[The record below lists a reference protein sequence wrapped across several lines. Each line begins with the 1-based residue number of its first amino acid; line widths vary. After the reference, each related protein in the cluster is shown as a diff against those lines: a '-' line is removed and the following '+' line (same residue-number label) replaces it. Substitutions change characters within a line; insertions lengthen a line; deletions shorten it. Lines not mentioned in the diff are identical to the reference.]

1 MNVVPPKCERRC
13 PISITNCFKS
23 PGLVSDYIRRQ
34 RRREAA
40 SHAIESSD
48 EDDDQ
53 ILPRTSEM
61 ERVRRAVRQRRDE
74 EHEQHR
80 AR

>member
-1 MNVVPPKCERRC
+1 M
-13 PISITNCFKS
+13 
-23 PGLVSDYIRRQ
+23 SDYIRRQ